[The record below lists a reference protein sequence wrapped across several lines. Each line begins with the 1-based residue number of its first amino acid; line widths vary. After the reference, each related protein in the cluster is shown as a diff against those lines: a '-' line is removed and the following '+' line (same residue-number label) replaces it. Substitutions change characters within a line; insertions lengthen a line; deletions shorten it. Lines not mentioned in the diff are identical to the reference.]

1 LAHDTHD
8 ENQAVAEA
16 GEQALSPDR
25 RSFLATAL
33 GAVLSAAGALLAIPL
48 LRFALYPIFAK
59 SGDSEWSD
67 VGSAGDFASLSDPV
81 QKMITI
87 SQVDGWRASLS
98 QKAVYVTKDSQ
109 GQLEVLSAICP
120 HLGCQVPWNAEK
132 KAFYCPCHGSVF
144 APDGSRISGPTP
156 RGLDSLEST
165 VQDGRLKVRYQY
177 FRQLLPDKEPVS

>member
-1 LAHDTHD
+1 MAHND
-8 ENQAVAEA
+8 NQAVPKAS
-16 GEQALSPDR
+16 EQPPSPDR

-33 GAVLSAAGALLAIPL
+33 GAIMAAAGALLAIPL
-48 LRFALYPIFAK
+48 VRFALYPIFAK
-59 SGDSEWSD
+59 SGDADWSD
-67 VGSAGDFASLSDPV
+67 VGAAADFASLSEPV

-87 SQVDGWRASLS
+87 SQLDGWRASLS

-132 KAFYCPCHGSVF
+132 KAFFCPCHGSVF
-144 APDGSRISGPTP
+144 APNGSRISGPTP

>member
-1 LAHDTHD
+1 MAHDAD
-8 ENQAVAEA
+8 DKNQALVEA
-16 GEQALSPDR
+16 SEQAPSPDR

-33 GAVLSAAGALLAIPL
+33 GAVMTVAGALLAIPL
-48 LRFALYPIFAK
+48 VRFALYPIFAK
-59 SGDSEWSD
+59 SDDADWSD
-67 VGSAGDFASLSDPV
+67 VGPASDFASLSDPV
-81 QKMITI
+81 QKMVTI
-87 SQVDGWRASLS
+87 SQIDGWRESLS

-144 APDGSRISGPTP
+144 APDGSRVSGPTP
-156 RGLDSLEST
+156 RGLDSLQST
-165 VQDGRLKVRYQY
+165 VQDGRLKVRYEY

>member
-1 LAHDTHD
+1 MAHDAHG
-8 ENQAVAEA
+8 ENQALAEPSTPA
-16 GEQALSPDR
+16 PQQDR

-33 GAVLSAAGALLAIPL
+33 GAVMTAAGALLAIPL
-48 LRFALYPIFAK
+48 VRFALYPIFAK
-59 SGDSEWSD
+59 SNDADWSD
-67 VGSAGDFASLSDPV
+67 VGPTGDFASLSEPV

-87 SQVDGWRASLS
+87 SQVDGWRESLS

-120 HLGCQVPWNAEK
+120 HLGCQVPWSTEK
-132 KAFYCPCHGSVF
+132 KAFFCPCHGSVF

-177 FRQLLPDKEPVS
+177 FRQLLPGKEPVS